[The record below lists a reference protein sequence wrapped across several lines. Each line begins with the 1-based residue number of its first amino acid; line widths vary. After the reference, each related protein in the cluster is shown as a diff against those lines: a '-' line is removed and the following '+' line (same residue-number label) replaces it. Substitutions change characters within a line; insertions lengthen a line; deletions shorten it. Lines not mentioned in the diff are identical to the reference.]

1 MSTATRA
8 PDVPVTVPAPPRDTR
23 PALTVLAG
31 AAVLSSTGVLVRLAE
46 VGAATASFWR
56 CVLALVA
63 LVPLAAWEVRR
74 HGRPE
79 VGLLGWAAL
88 SGVLL
93 GTDFLLW
100 TQSVL
105 DAGAGI
111 ANVVLNVQ
119 VVAFPLLAWALA
131 GRGAR
136 AAERPS
142 RRQLVA
148 APVLLAGIALA
159 GGALGGGSG
168 DMPAPV
174 RGALLGALAG
184 LAYAGYLH
192 LNRDGARRS
201 PAHVVTPVCVATAA
215 AAVTTGVVGAATTG
229 ISVSLP
235 AASWAWLVLLALAGQ
250 VVAWVLISRG
260 SAGLAPGTT
269 ASLLLVHPV
278 LSVASGMV
286 VLGERPTAVQLAGS
300 ALVVVTVWAAT
311 RVPRPRAAP
320 SPGRPGRRRVTFVRA
335 TRLADQTRSGAC
347 SVRVDDHLPRSG
359 WVPDSTTRDR
369 GGRWWPSLDGPD
381 ARPRGAPLQPSGRP
395 SR

>member
-1 MSTATRA
+1 MSTATRLPA
-8 PDVPVTVPAPPRDTR
+8 PVTAPAPRHDTR
-23 PALTVLAG
+23 PGLTVLAG
-31 AAVLSSTGVLVRLAE
+31 ATVLSSTGVLVRLAE

-56 CVLALVA
+56 CVIALVL
-63 LVPLAAWEVRR
+63 LVPLAAWEAHR
-74 HGRPE
+74 HGRPAA
-79 VGLLGWAAL
+79 GLLGWAAL

-131 GRGAR
+131 GAGAR

-159 GGALGGGSG
+159 GGVLGGGA

-174 RGALLGALAG
+174 RGALLGAAAG

-192 LNRDGARRS
+192 LNRDSARRS

-215 AAVTTGVVGAATTG
+215 AAGTTGVVGAATTG
-229 ISVSLP
+229 IAVSLP
-235 AASWAWLVLLALAGQ
+235 VASWAWLGLLALAGQ

-269 ASLLLVHPV
+269 AALLLVHPV
-278 LSVASGMV
+278 LSVALGMA
-286 VLGERPTAVQLAGS
+286 VLGESPTAVQLAGS

-311 RVPRPRAAP
+311 RAPRTAP
-320 SPGRPGRRRVTFVRA
+320 APPAPGA
-335 TRLADQTRSGAC
+335 SG
-347 SVRVDDHLPRSG
+347 
-359 WVPDSTTRDR
+359 
-369 GGRWWPSLDGPD
+369 
-381 ARPRGAPLQPSGRP
+381 
-395 SR
+395 